1 MTAVTYYH
9 RYNLENMQYWGS
21 TRKHGDDPT
30 CGYTEVEPPVVDDH
44 YTQIQVWNGTEW
56 IIQDRQ
62 ENIMPGQRGGMK
74 KKKKKGAKKG
84 SKRG

>member
-56 IIQDRQ
+56 LIQTRQ
-62 ENIMPGQRGGMK
+62 ENNMPMNQRGGK